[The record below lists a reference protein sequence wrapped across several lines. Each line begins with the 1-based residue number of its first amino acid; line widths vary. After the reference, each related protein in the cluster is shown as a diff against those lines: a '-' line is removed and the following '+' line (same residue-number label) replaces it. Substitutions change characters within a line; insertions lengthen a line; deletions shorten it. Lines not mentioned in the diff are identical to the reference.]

1 MDPVRYAALSFLVV
15 AGVSCLAGVFLLW
28 RWFALRAE
36 RLRQLSPQAQV
47 AGASIL
53 RWEEEARGWL
63 ERVLERLGR
72 VFRPRDKIKVS
83 RVRQR
88 LVWAGYQ
95 NPRAV
100 TLFIGAKMGLA
111 ILSGYAYTLY
121 GLRIQQALPYVLPY
135 SIILAGLGFFLPNYW
150 LRRRIRAR
158 QREIIHAL
166 PNVLDLLMVC
176 VEAGMGFDAA
186 VARIAEQP
194 EVERSPLHQELLR
207 MHLEMRAGR
216 PRAEGLHALGERTG
230 VDEVKAVV
238 GAFIQTERLG
248 TSLGKTLRVHAE
260 SARVKRRH
268 RAEELAQLAPLKM
281 LFPTALFLFP
291 VFFLVT
297 LAPSLM
303 RLIEAFRGVGLGVR

>member
-1 MDPVRYAALSFLVV
+1 MNAVTYSLISFLIV
-15 AGVSCLAGVFLLW
+15 AGVSCLVGGVLLR
-28 RWFALRAE
+28 RWFALHADRF
-36 RLRQLSPQAQV
+36 RSPGP
-47 AGASIL
+47 GAPSGSIL
-53 RWEEEARGWL
+53 RWEAQANTWLRRGL
-63 ERVLERLGR
+63 EPLGR
-72 VFRPRDKIKVS
+72 VFGPRDQAKVY
-83 RVRQR
+83 RLRER

-95 NPRAV
+95 DPRAV
-100 TLFIGAKMGLA
+100 YLFIGVKTAFA
-111 ILSGYAYTLY
+111 ILGGSGLLLY
-121 GLRIQQALPYVLPY
+121 GWTMQRALPQTMIPY
-135 SIILAGLGFFLPNYW
+135 SVILAVLGFLVPNYW
-150 LRRRIRAR
+150 LRYRIRAR
-158 QREIIHAL
+158 QADIVHTL

-194 EVERSPLHQELLR
+194 EARRSPLHQELLR

-216 PRAEGLHALGERTG
+216 PRAEALHAFGQRTG

-268 RAEELAQLAPLKM
+268 RAEERAHLAPLKM

-297 LAPSLM
+297 LAPALI
-303 RLIEAFRGVGLGVR
+303 RLLGAFKEVVR

>member
-1 MDPVRYAALSFLVV
+1 MDPVTYAALSFLVV
-15 AGVSCLAGVFLLW
+15 AGVSCLVGVFLLR

-36 RLRQLSPQAQV
+36 RLRQPSPPAAV
-47 AGASIL
+47 ASIL

-72 VFRPRDKIKVS
+72 VFRPRDKIRVS

-111 ILSGYAYTLY
+111 ILSGYSSFVY
-121 GLRIQQALPYVLPY
+121 GVTRALPYVLPY

-158 QREIIHAL
+158 QREILHAL

-194 EVERSPLHQELLR
+194 EVQRSPLHQEMLR

-216 PRAEGLHALGERTG
+216 PRAEALHALGERTG
-230 VDEVKAVV
+230 TDEVKAVV

-260 SARVKRRH
+260 SGRVKRRH

-291 VFFLVT
+291 VFLLVT

-303 RLIEAFRGVGLGVR
+303 QLLHAMKGVAGQIR

>member
-1 MDPVRYAALSFLVV
+1 MDPVRYAVLSFLVV
-15 AGVSCLAGVFLLW
+15 AGVSCLVGVFLLR

-36 RLRQLSPQAQV
+36 RLRPLSPQA

-53 RWEEEARGWL
+53 RWEEAARGWL

-72 VFRPRDKIKVS
+72 VFRPRDKIRVS
-83 RVRQR
+83 RVRQH

-111 ILSGYAYTLY
+111 ILSGYASTLY
-121 GLRIQQALPYVLPY
+121 GLTRALPYVLPS
-135 SIILAGLGFFLPNYW
+135 SIILAGLGFLLPNYW

-158 QREIIHAL
+158 QREILHAL

-194 EVERSPLHQELLR
+194 EVQRSPLHQELLR

-216 PRAEGLHALGERTG
+216 PRAEALKTLGERTG
-230 VDEVKAVV
+230 TDEVKAVV

-281 LFPTALFLFP
+281 LFPTAIFLFP

-303 RLIEAFRGVGLGVR
+303 RLVEVFKGVGLGVR